1 MIEPSTLSTECSIPK
16 KIQGLWLDLFLE
28 THLSCRLWRSGNA
41 RRETLRVVVLDEKR
55 REEVQKL
62 VSLVYTLAEV
72 RTSATG
78 QLDRVTTSST
88 ALLSGKTG
96 PLHRG

>member
-1 MIEPSTLSTECSIPK
+1 MALCSPLLCNPTILTP
-16 KIQGLWLDLFLE
+16 
-28 THLSCRLWRSGNA
+28 CRLWKSGNA

-72 RTSATG
+72 RSSAHG
-78 QLDRVTTSST
+78 VFLPRK
-88 ALLSGKTG
+88 AAI
-96 PLHRG
+96 